1 MKRLCT
7 ALLCGVLTGA
17 LPVVSIPD
25 SYSAETQ
32 KRETELKTIRR
43 NPGSKEEFT
52 RKLKRLMEQ
61 QPDDEARLQLF
72 SGQRTY
78 LSPVFQNYL
87 QFAFYEL
94 SRTEPENP
102 LYRLLHLSLIQENGE
117 TEDPYLY
124 TLRIADLPSATL
136 LRTAGIVLMRKN
148 LGKKAGEFLEEAY
161 RREPTAVNLQ
171 ALALYEQQIL
181 QTDRTLQRIR
191 EAEKRFSTD
200 RDFQILGELLFSL
213 NQPDEALRVLR
224 KSKKRTKAVC
234 ELEAI
239 LLFLLHREKEGF
251 ELLDRNGLLEIQKLT
266 PVTFRSTFLAQ
277 LNRLP
282 RRRNGSVVRNFNK
295 IALQVLMQP
304 PILPIPDL
312 FPPLQ
317 RQLFQ
322 SRFLSAGILEYY
334 LKSSPKEQE
343 KIVETL
349 RRNNWPAPELFLA
362 VARKEQN
369 LARIRKKLENGLPE
383 TGELVFYLQN
393 LRVNDDLSIPEMER
407 ILKAQEQRELF
418 HPQVLSRYCTMQAVP
433 LERRRKALE
442 SLLKFFEPTYTSY
455 FMKFPPELQPI
466 VARSMR
472 NVLKTMSSEYEA
484 EPGQY
489 QWMLYSYY
497 NTFSKRR
504 DYDVMFR
511 EYALFCADFPE
522 RDGLYLDGNLLHS
535 SYSLPYSTAAVL
547 DLFNPRSQQALPRV
561 LAGIGDLQP
570 LQVVFSQRRGGE
582 KPDPSAIWNAVSRQ
596 DLPVPLKIWL
606 ALQCERKAEAR
617 ELLAKLDSSLDR
629 KSSAELLNLAAF
641 HLSFSDWQGV
651 ERVARHLFGRT
662 DVPVLHRQFAAVLL
676 LKHSMQKRNLGD
688 PGIADYLFST
698 LPGGRNK
705 LIQTLA
711 QHLPDQQLAALRKK
725 YPEQPPFPG
734 MDYLN
739 RSFAGHFKKNRKEA
753 IRCLKECLENAMPLL
768 LARGRVPQ
776 SLHWFGNPQTREA
789 LEQAVRELKQENS
802 NPLLIAVLYDFL
814 LKNPAEA
821 EKAYAEILKRDP
833 HNRIASAKLCALR
846 KSADPALLKNL
857 KDAPVEL
864 WNFAIPARDR
874 EGAFR
879 VVEYFFRNLPDL
891 TASQYYF
898 LTGKLREDQYS
909 QNPAPDP
916 ALQKR
921 CNALLLEILDSALKN
936 PNLEYSA
943 RAEALRFSMEHSEPL
958 PKSLRKRLIE
968 QYTPQENMFS
978 RIPYHRFFLQEYRRD
993 PGTMRPLLRKLGFG
1007 KQMEEWDRLA
1017 ACPEKEFAKELAELR
1032 KKDEK
1037 EKDLRTVELLW
1048 IAGERKITLNLFE
1061 LLSLYESGFSSL
1073 LLQDLKRYLRSLDP
1087 EILMQELLRAG
1098 RELRKQ
1104 NPEIVDS
1111 YGNFRGNVSYV
1122 HHDLRNFLTKY
1133 SLKDSKFRR
1142 ALLRACATEPENV
1155 LHRPYLMFEEE
1166 NLLEVFSGTPVFGTM
1181 ADFRILPE
1189 CTPFERLL
1197 TQRTRQNLLK
1207 QLQALPENRR
1217 TFGMDIAIY
1226 LLPTT
1231 RHVEDLA
1238 KILIRRKQEWS
1249 TLSEARKQE
1258 ILSYLLD
1265 LSSNLLTES
1274 SFSAAPELGIR
1285 KRIEAIENQR
1295 IRKFLDRKSLRHS
1308 MAWNEMNSVFR
1319 SVERIQSSNP
1329 VLAERLLR
1337 HMKQLADNDGIGVTL
1352 ENCSAQYF
1360 LRSLKMARLLHKC
1373 GYRCP
1378 PNIRLSSPER
1388 LAVNDLREEKNPDL
1402 FALLNELQEIY
1413 PAGKL
1418 NERQTFLILWHT
1430 RKFSTGAPAEQFR
1443 AARKKDPKNPVWK
1456 TGLLFTEARE
1466 LGRQGK
1472 ALPET
1477 MKKELIRLVRPIAAR
1492 LNIDDL
1498 RKEFPGVFDDPKFRT
1513 VLYSTKVRAL
1523 NRRTRNNPEQAP
1535 DEYLHLLRE
1544 GLGFKGKIPKEE
1556 FRKLVSPLAVN
1567 SLETFPVL
1575 TVKDAQKIL
1584 PYLLEYAQ
1592 YVGDKTNLEILKEY
1606 TDLVTPE
1613 YRRRVRTGK
1622 EFPPD
1627 AVAALEAAFP
1637 ESAKQ
1642 ENP

>member
-1 MKRLCT
+1 MKKLCT

-25 SYSAETQ
+25 GYSAETQ
-32 KRETELKTIRR
+32 KRETELKTLLR

-52 RKLKRLMEQ
+52 RKLRRLMER
-61 QPDDEARLQLF
+61 QPDEEARLQLL
-72 SGQRTY
+72 SGQKTY

-94 SRTEPENP
+94 SRTEPEKP

-171 ALALYEQQIL
+171 TLAFYEHQIL
-181 QTDRTLQRIR
+181 QTDRALRRIR
-191 EAEKRFSTD
+191 EAEKRFSSD
-200 RDFQILGELLFSL
+200 RDLLILGELLLTL

-224 KSKKRTKAVC
+224 KSRKQTEDTRK
-234 ELEAI
+234 LQAI
-239 LLFLLHREKEGF
+239 ALFLLHREKEGF
-251 ELLDRNGLLEIQKLT
+251 ELMDRNGLLEMSELT
-266 PVTFRSTFLAQ
+266 KTTFQSTFLIQ
-277 LNRLP
+277 LNSLQ
-282 RRRNGSVVRNFNK
+282 RRRNNRIVQKFFHSALSVFMP
-295 IALQVLMQP
+295 L
-304 PILPIPDL
+304 PILPIPEEFSPLRNLL
-312 FPPLQ
+312 FRPGFFP
-317 RQLFQ
+317 
-322 SRFLSAGILEYY
+322 AGILEYY
-334 LKSSPKEQE
+334 LKSSPEEQ
-343 KIVETL
+343 KRIVETL
-349 RRNNWPAPELFLA
+349 RKNHWPAPELFLEPE
-362 VARKEQN
+362 RKEQN
-369 LARIRKKLENGLPE
+369 LARIRKKLENGIPE

-393 LRVNDDLSIPEMER
+393 LRVNDLSIPEMER

-418 HPQVLSRYCTMQAVP
+418 HPQVLRRYCTMQAVP
-433 LERRRKALE
+433 LERRRKILD
-442 SLLKFFEPTYTSY
+442 SLLKFAGADYVNFTI
-455 FMKFPPELQPI
+455 FPSELQPVI
-466 VARSMR
+466 TR
-472 NVLKTMSSEYEA
+472 NMKNILKTMSADEKERSL
-484 EPGQY
+484 
-489 QWMLYSYY
+489 WMLYSYC

-504 DYDVMFR
+504 DYDTMFR
-511 EYALFCADFPE
+511 EYAQFCADFPE
-522 RDGLYLDGNLLHS
+522 RDGFYSDGNLLHS
-535 SYSLPYSTAAVL
+535 NYSPPCSTATIL
-547 DLFNPRSQQALPRV
+547 NLLESRGRQLPRA
-561 LAGIGDLQP
+561 LGGIGDCEVPQR
-570 LQVVFSQRRGGE
+570 VFRQQGRGE
-582 KPDPSAIWNAVSRQ
+582 KPDPNAIWSAVSRQ
-596 DLPVPLKIWL
+596 DLPALLKIWL
-606 ALQCERKAEAR
+606 AFQCGRQKEAG

-641 HLSFSDWQGV
+641 HLYLSNGKDV
-651 ERVARHLFGRT
+651 ERIACHLLGRT
-662 DVPVLHRQFAAVLL
+662 EAPVLHRQFAAVLL
-676 LKHSMQKRNLGD
+676 LKLGMQKKKLED
-688 PGIADYLFST
+688 PGIADYLLST
-698 LPGGRNK
+698 LPGGREK
-705 LIQTLA
+705 LIQILEP
-711 QHLPDQQLAALRKK
+711 LLSKQQLAALRAK

-734 MDYLN
+734 RTYLN
-739 RSFAGHFKKNRKEA
+739 QSFAGHFQKNRKEA
-753 IRCLKECLENAMPLL
+753 IRCLKECLENAIPIF
-768 LARGRVPQ
+768 LARGYVPPALQ
-776 SLHWFGNPQTREA
+776 WFGNPQAREA

-802 NPLLIAVLYDFL
+802 DPLLIAVLYDFL

-821 EKAYAEILKRDP
+821 EKFYAEILKRDP
-833 HNRIASAKLCALR
+833 HSRIASAKLCALR

-857 KDAPVEL
+857 KEAPVAFWKL
-864 WNFAIPARDR
+864 AIPAQDR
-874 EGAFR
+874 EGALR

-891 TASQYYF
+891 TVNQYYF
-898 LTGKLREDQYS
+898 LTGMLKS
-909 QNPAPDP
+909 NAPQPPPP

-921 CNALLLEILDSALKN
+921 IDALLLEMLESGLKN
-936 PNLEYSA
+936 PDLENNA
-943 RAEALRFSMEHSEPL
+943 RFEALRFSTEHSEPL
-958 PKSLRKRLIE
+958 PESLRKRLIE

-1032 KKDEK
+1032 KKDER

-1104 NPEIVDS
+1104 NPDIVDS

-1122 HHDLRNFLTKY
+1122 HHDLRIFLAKY

-1142 ALLRACATEPENV
+1142 AHLRACATEPENV
-1155 LHRPYLMFEEE
+1155 LHRPYLMFEED

-1207 QLQALPENRR
+1207 QLQALPENKR

-1238 KILIRRKQEWS
+1238 KILIRRKQEWN

-1319 SVERIQSSNP
+1319 SVERIQNSNP
-1329 VLAERLLR
+1329 ALAEQLLR
-1337 HMKQLADNDGIGVTL
+1337 HMKQLADNDGIGMTL
-1352 ENCSAQYF
+1352 ENCSAPYF
-1360 LRSLKMARLLHKC
+1360 TRSLKMARLLHKC

-1388 LAVNDLREEKNPDL
+1388 LAVNGLRGEKNPDL

-1418 NERQTFLILWHT
+1418 NERQTFLILWHA
-1430 RKFSTGAPAEQFR
+1430 RKFCTGALAEQFR

-1513 VLYSTKVRAL
+1513 VLYSAKVRAL

-1584 PYLLEYAQ
+1584 PFLLEYAQ

-1642 ENP
+1642 EKP

>member
-1 MKRLCT
+1 MKKLCT

-25 SYSAETQ
+25 GYSAETQ
-32 KRETELKTIRR
+32 KRKTELKTLLR
-43 NPGSKEEFT
+43 NPESKEEFT

-61 QPDDEARLQLF
+61 QPDEEARLQLL
-72 SGQRTY
+72 SGQKTY
-78 LSPVFQNYL
+78 LLPVFQNYL

-94 SRTEPENP
+94 SRTEPEKP

-124 TLRIADLPSATL
+124 TLRIADLPSAAL

-171 ALALYEQQIL
+171 TLALYEHQIL
-181 QTDRTLQRIR
+181 QTDRALRRIR
-191 EAEKRFSTD
+191 EAEKRFSSD
-200 RDFQILGELLFSL
+200 RDLLILGELLLTL

-224 KSKKRTKAVC
+224 KSRKQTEDTLK
-234 ELEAI
+234 LQAI
-239 LLFLLHREKEGF
+239 ALFLLHREKEGF
-251 ELLDRNGLLEIQKLT
+251 ELMDRNGLLEMSELT
-266 PVTFRSTFLAQ
+266 KTTFQSTFLIQ
-277 LNRLP
+277 LNSLQ
-282 RRRNGSVVRNFNK
+282 RRRNNRMVQKFFHSALSVFMP
-295 IALQVLMQP
+295 L
-304 PILPIPDL
+304 PILPIPEEFSPLRNLL
-312 FPPLQ
+312 FRPGFFP
-317 RQLFQ
+317 
-322 SRFLSAGILEYY
+322 AGILEYY
-334 LKSSPKEQE
+334 LKSSPEEQ
-343 KIVETL
+343 KRIVETL
-349 RRNNWPAPELFLA
+349 RKNHWPAPELFLEPE
-362 VARKEQN
+362 RKEQN
-369 LARIRKKLENGLPE
+369 LERIRKKLENGIPE

-393 LRVNDDLSIPEMER
+393 LRVNDLSIPEMER
-407 ILKAQEQRELF
+407 ILKAQEQRKLF
-418 HPQVLSRYCTMQAVP
+418 HPQVLRRYCTMQAVP
-433 LERRRKALE
+433 LERRRKILD
-442 SLLKFFEPTYTSY
+442 SLLKFAGADYVNFTI
-455 FMKFPPELQPI
+455 FPSELQPVI
-466 VARSMR
+466 TR
-472 NVLKTMSSEYEA
+472 NMKNILKTMSADEKERSL
-484 EPGQY
+484 
-489 QWMLYSYY
+489 WMLYSYC

-504 DYDVMFR
+504 DYDTMFR
-511 EYALFCADFPE
+511 EYAQFCADFPE
-522 RDGLYLDGNLLHS
+522 RDGFYSDGNLLHS
-535 SYSLPYSTAAVL
+535 SYSPPCSTATIL
-547 DLFNPRSQQALPRV
+547 NLLESRGRQLPRA
-561 LAGIGDLQP
+561 LAGIGDFEALQR
-570 LQVVFSQRRGGE
+570 VFRQQSRGE
-582 KPDPSAIWNAVSRQ
+582 KPDPNAIWSAVSRQ
-596 DLPVPLKIWL
+596 DLPALLKIWL
-606 ALQCERKAEAR
+606 AFQCGRQKEAG
-617 ELLAKLDSSLDR
+617 ELLAKRDSSLDR

-641 HLSFSDWQGV
+641 HLYLSNGKDV
-651 ERVARHLFGRT
+651 ERIARHLLGRT
-662 DVPVLHRQFAAVLL
+662 EAPVLHRQFAAVLL
-676 LKHSMQKRNLGD
+676 LKLAMQKKKLED
-688 PGIADYLFST
+688 PGIADDLLST
-698 LPGGRNK
+698 LPGGREK
-705 LIQTLA
+705 LIQILEP
-711 QHLPDQQLAALRKK
+711 LLSKQQLAAFRAK

-734 MDYLN
+734 STYLN
-739 RSFAGHFKKNRKEA
+739 QSFAGHFQKNRKEA
-753 IRCLKECLENAMPLL
+753 IRCLKECLENAIPIF
-768 LARGRVPQ
+768 LARGYVPPALQ
-776 SLHWFGNPQTREA
+776 WFGNPQAREA

-802 NPLLIAVLYDFL
+802 DPLLIAVLYDFL

-821 EKAYAEILKRDP
+821 EKFYAEILKRDP
-833 HNRIASAKLCALR
+833 HSRIASAKLCALR

-857 KDAPVEL
+857 KEAPVAFWKL
-864 WNFAIPARDR
+864 AIPAQDR
-874 EGAFR
+874 EGALR

-891 TASQYYF
+891 TVNQYYF
-898 LTGKLREDQYS
+898 LTGTLKS
-909 QNPAPDP
+909 NAPQPPPP

-921 CNALLLEILDSALKN
+921 IDALLLEMLESGLKN
-936 PNLEYSA
+936 PDLANNA
-943 RAEALRFSMEHSEPL
+943 RFEALCFSMEHSEPL
-958 PKSLRKRLIE
+958 PESLRKRLIE

-1207 QLQALPENRR
+1207 QLQTLPENRR

-1319 SVERIQSSNP
+1319 SVERIQNSNP
-1329 VLAERLLR
+1329 ALAEQLLR
-1337 HMKQLADNDGIGVTL
+1337 HMKQLADNDGIGMTL
-1352 ENCSAQYF
+1352 ENCSAPYF
-1360 LRSLKMARLLHKC
+1360 TRSLKMARLLHKC

-1388 LAVNDLREEKNPDL
+1388 LAVNDLRGEKNPDL

-1584 PYLLEYAQ
+1584 PYLLEYVL

-1642 ENP
+1642 EKP

>member
-1 MKRLCT
+1 MKKLCT

-25 SYSAETQ
+25 GYSAETQ
-32 KRETELKTIRR
+32 KRETELKTLLR

-52 RKLKRLMEQ
+52 RKLKRLMER
-61 QPDDEARLQLF
+61 QPDEEARLQLL
-72 SGQRTY
+72 SGQKTY

-94 SRTEPENP
+94 SRTEPEKP

-171 ALALYEQQIL
+171 TLAFYEHQIL
-181 QTDRTLQRIR
+181 QTDRALRRIR
-191 EAEKRFSTD
+191 EAEKRFSSD
-200 RDFQILGELLFSL
+200 RDLLILGELLLTL

-224 KSKKRTKAVC
+224 KSRKQTEDTRK
-234 ELEAI
+234 LQAI
-239 LLFLLHREKEGF
+239 ALFLLHREKEGF
-251 ELLDRNGLLEIQKLT
+251 ELMDRNGLLEMSELT
-266 PVTFRSTFLAQ
+266 KTTFQSTFLIQ
-277 LNRLP
+277 LNSLQ
-282 RRRNGSVVRNFNK
+282 RRRNNRIVQKFFHSALSVFMP
-295 IALQVLMQP
+295 L
-304 PILPIPDL
+304 PILPIPEEFSPLRNLL
-312 FPPLQ
+312 FRPGFFP
-317 RQLFQ
+317 
-322 SRFLSAGILEYY
+322 AGILEYY
-334 LKSSPKEQE
+334 LKSSPEEQ
-343 KIVETL
+343 KRIVETL
-349 RRNNWPAPELFLA
+349 RKNHWPAPELFLEPE
-362 VARKEQN
+362 RKEQN
-369 LARIRKKLENGLPE
+369 LARIRKKLENGIPE

-393 LRVNDDLSIPEMER
+393 LRVNDLSIPEMER

-418 HPQVLSRYCTMQAVP
+418 HPQVLRRYCTMQAVP
-433 LERRRKALE
+433 LERRRKILD
-442 SLLKFFEPTYTSY
+442 SLLKFAGADYVNFTI
-455 FMKFPPELQPI
+455 FPSELQPVI
-466 VARSMR
+466 TR
-472 NVLKTMSSEYEA
+472 NMKNILKTMSADEKERSL
-484 EPGQY
+484 
-489 QWMLYSYY
+489 WMLYSYC

-504 DYDVMFR
+504 DYDTMFR
-511 EYALFCADFPE
+511 EYAQFCADFPE
-522 RDGLYLDGNLLHS
+522 RDGFYSDGNLLHS
-535 SYSLPYSTAAVL
+535 NYSPPCSTATIL
-547 DLFNPRSQQALPRV
+547 NLLESRGRQLPRA
-561 LAGIGDLQP
+561 LAGIGDFEVLQR
-570 LQVVFSQRRGGE
+570 VFRQQGRGE
-582 KPDPSAIWNAVSRQ
+582 KPDPNAIWSAVSRQ
-596 DLPVPLKIWL
+596 DLPAPLKIWL
-606 ALQCERKAEAR
+606 AFQCGRQKEAG
-617 ELLAKLDSSLDR
+617 ELLAKLDSSLEQ

-641 HLSFSDWQGV
+641 HLYLSNGKDV
-651 ERVARHLFGRT
+651 ERIARHLLGRT
-662 DVPVLHRQFAAVLL
+662 EAPVLHRQFAAVLL
-676 LKHSMQKRNLGD
+676 LKLAMQKKKLED
-688 PGIADYLFST
+688 PEIADDLLST
-698 LPGGRNK
+698 LPGGREK
-705 LIQTLA
+705 LIQILEP
-711 QHLPDQQLAALRKK
+711 LLSKQQLAAFRAK

-734 MDYLN
+734 STYLN
-739 RSFAGHFKKNRKEA
+739 QSFAGHFQKNRKEA
-753 IRCLKECLENAMPLL
+753 IRCLKECLENAIPIF
-768 LARGRVPQ
+768 LARGYVPPALQ
-776 SLHWFGNPQTREA
+776 WFGNPQAREA

-802 NPLLIAVLYDFL
+802 DPLLIAVLYDFL

-821 EKAYAEILKRDP
+821 EKFYAEILKRDP
-833 HNRIASAKLCALR
+833 HSRIASAKLCALR

-857 KDAPVEL
+857 KEAPVAFWKL
-864 WNFAIPARDR
+864 AIPAQDR
-874 EGAFR
+874 EGALR

-891 TASQYYF
+891 TVNQYYF
-898 LTGKLREDQYS
+898 LTGTLKS
-909 QNPAPDP
+909 NAPQPPPP

-921 CNALLLEILDSALKN
+921 IDALLLEMLESGLKN
-936 PNLEYSA
+936 PDLANNA
-943 RAEALRFSMEHSEPL
+943 RFEALCFSMEHSEPL
-958 PKSLRKRLIE
+958 PESLRKRLIE
-968 QYTPQENMFS
+968 QYTPQGNVLNQ
-978 RIPYHRFFLQEYRRD
+978 ILYHRFFLQEYRKN
-993 PGTMRPLLRKLGFG
+993 PGTMRPLLRKLGFE

-1032 KKDEK
+1032 KKDER

-1104 NPEIVDS
+1104 NPDIVDS

-1122 HHDLRNFLTKY
+1122 HHDLRIFLAKY

-1142 ALLRACATEPENV
+1142 AHLRACATEPENV
-1155 LHRPYLMFEEE
+1155 LHRPYLMFEED

-1207 QLQALPENRR
+1207 QLQALPENKR

-1238 KILIRRKQEWS
+1238 KILIRRKQEWN

-1265 LSSNLLTES
+1265 LSSNLLTAS

-1319 SVERIQSSNP
+1319 SVERIQNSNP
-1329 VLAERLLR
+1329 ALAEQLLR
-1337 HMKQLADNDGIGVTL
+1337 HMKQLADNDGIGMTL
-1352 ENCSAQYF
+1352 ENCSAPYF
-1360 LRSLKMARLLHKC
+1360 TRSLKMARLLHKC

-1418 NERQTFLILWHT
+1418 NERQTFLILWHA
-1430 RKFSTGAPAEQFR
+1430 RKFCTGAPAEQFR

-1513 VLYSTKVRAL
+1513 VLYSAKVRAL

-1584 PYLLEYAQ
+1584 PFLLEYAQ

-1642 ENP
+1642 EKP

>member
-1 MKRLCT
+1 MKKLCT

-25 SYSAETQ
+25 GYSAETQ
-32 KRETELKTIRR
+32 KRETELKTLLR

-52 RKLKRLMEQ
+52 RKLKRLMEL
-61 QPDDEARLQLF
+61 QPDEEARLQLL

-94 SRTEPENP
+94 SRTEPEKP

-124 TLRIADLPSATL
+124 TLRIADLPSTTL

-171 ALALYEQQIL
+171 TLALYEHQIL
-181 QTDRTLQRIR
+181 QTDRALRRIR
-191 EAEKRFSTD
+191 EAEKRFSSD
-200 RDFQILGELLFSL
+200 RDLLILGELLLTL

-224 KSKKRTKAVC
+224 KSRKQTEDTRK
-234 ELEAI
+234 LQAI
-239 LLFLLHREKEGF
+239 ALFLLHREKEGF
-251 ELLDRNGLLEIQKLT
+251 ELMDRNGLLEMSELT
-266 PVTFRSTFLAQ
+266 KTTFQSTFLIQ
-277 LNRLP
+277 LNSLQ
-282 RRRNGSVVRNFNK
+282 RRRNNRMVQKFFHSALSVFMP
-295 IALQVLMQP
+295 L
-304 PILPIPDL
+304 PILPIPEEFSPLRNLL
-312 FPPLQ
+312 FRPGFFP
-317 RQLFQ
+317 
-322 SRFLSAGILEYY
+322 AGILEYY
-334 LKSSPKEQE
+334 QKSSPEEQ
-343 KIVETL
+343 KRIVETL
-349 RRNNWPAPELFLA
+349 RKNHWPAPELFLEPE
-362 VARKEQN
+362 RKEQN
-369 LARIRKKLENGLPE
+369 LERIRKKLENGIPE

-393 LRVNDDLSIPEMER
+393 LRVNDLSIPEMER
-407 ILKAQEQRELF
+407 ILKAQEQRKLF
-418 HPQVLSRYCTMQAVP
+418 HPQVLRRYCTMQAVP
-433 LERRRKALE
+433 LERRRKILD
-442 SLLKFFEPTYTSY
+442 SLLKFAGADYVNFTI
-455 FMKFPPELQPI
+455 FPSELQPVI
-466 VARSMR
+466 TR
-472 NVLKTMSSEYEA
+472 NMKNILKTMSADEKERSL
-484 EPGQY
+484 
-489 QWMLYSYY
+489 WMLYSYC

-504 DYDVMFR
+504 DYDTMFR
-511 EYALFCADFPE
+511 EYAQFCADFPE
-522 RDGLYLDGNLLHS
+522 RDGFYSDGNLLHS
-535 SYSLPYSTAAVL
+535 SYSPPCSTATIL
-547 DLFNPRSQQALPRV
+547 NLLESRGRQLPRA
-561 LAGIGDLQP
+561 LAGIGDFEVLQR
-570 LQVVFSQRRGGE
+570 VFRQQGRGE
-582 KPDPSAIWNAVSRQ
+582 KPDPNAIWSAVIRQ
-596 DLPVPLKIWL
+596 DLPALLKIWL
-606 ALQCERKAEAR
+606 AFQCGRQKEAG

-641 HLSFSDWQGV
+641 HLYLSNGKDV
-651 ERVARHLFGRT
+651 ERIARHLLGRT
-662 DVPVLHRQFAAVLL
+662 AAPVLHRQFAAVLL
-676 LKHSMQKRNLGD
+676 LKLAMQKKKLED
-688 PGIADYLFST
+688 PGIADDLLST
-698 LPGGRNK
+698 LPGGREK
-705 LIQTLA
+705 LIQILEP
-711 QHLPDQQLAALRKK
+711 LLSKQQLAAFRAK

-734 MDYLN
+734 STYLN
-739 RSFAGHFKKNRKEA
+739 QSFAGHFQKNRKEA
-753 IRCLKECLENAMPLL
+753 IRCLKECLENAIPIF
-768 LARGRVPQ
+768 LARGYVPPALQ
-776 SLHWFGNPQTREA
+776 WFGNPQAREA

-802 NPLLIAVLYDFL
+802 DPLLIAVLYDFL

-821 EKAYAEILKRDP
+821 EKFYAEILKRDP
-833 HNRIASAKLCALR
+833 HSRIASAKLCALR

-857 KDAPVEL
+857 KEAPVAFWKL
-864 WNFAIPARDR
+864 AIPAQDR
-874 EGAFR
+874 EGALR

-891 TASQYYF
+891 TVNQYYF
-898 LTGKLREDQYS
+898 LTGTLKS
-909 QNPAPDP
+909 NAPQPPPP

-921 CNALLLEILDSALKN
+921 IDALLLEMLESGLKN
-936 PNLEYSA
+936 PDLANNA
-943 RAEALRFSMEHSEPL
+943 RFEALCFSMEHSEPL
-958 PKSLRKRLIE
+958 PESLRKRLIE

-1207 QLQALPENRR
+1207 QLQTLPENRR

-1388 LAVNDLREEKNPDL
+1388 LAVNDLRGEKNPDL

-1513 VLYSTKVRAL
+1513 VLYSAKVRAL

-1584 PYLLEYAQ
+1584 PFLLEYAQ

-1613 YRRRVRTGK
+1613 YRRRVRSGK

-1642 ENP
+1642 EKP

>member
-25 SYSAETQ
+25 GYSAETQ
-32 KRETELKTIRR
+32 KRETELKTLLR

-61 QPDDEARLQLF
+61 QPDEEARLQLL

-94 SRTEPENP
+94 SRTEPEKP

-148 LGKKAGEFLEEAY
+148 LEKKAGEFLEEAY

-171 ALALYEQQIL
+171 TLAFYEHQIL
-181 QTDRTLQRIR
+181 QTDRALRRIR
-191 EAEKRFSTD
+191 EAEKRFSSD
-200 RDFQILGELLFSL
+200 RDLLILGELLLTL

-224 KSKKRTKAVC
+224 KSRKQTEDTRK
-234 ELEAI
+234 LQAI
-239 LLFLLHREKEGF
+239 ALFLLHREKEGF
-251 ELLDRNGLLEIQKLT
+251 ELMDRNGLLEMSELT
-266 PVTFRSTFLAQ
+266 KTTFQSTFLIQ
-277 LNRLP
+277 LNSLQ
-282 RRRNGSVVRNFNK
+282 RRRNNRMVQKFFHSALSVFMP
-295 IALQVLMQP
+295 LS
-304 PILPIPDL
+304 ILPIPEEFSPLRNLL
-312 FPPLQ
+312 FRPGFFP
-317 RQLFQ
+317 
-322 SRFLSAGILEYY
+322 AGILEYY
-334 LKSSPKEQE
+334 LKSSPEEQ
-343 KIVETL
+343 KRIVETL
-349 RRNNWPAPELFLA
+349 RKNHWPAPELFLEPE
-362 VARKEQN
+362 RKEQN
-369 LARIRKKLENGLPE
+369 LARIRKKLENGIPE

-393 LRVNDDLSIPEMER
+393 LRVNDLSIPEMER
-407 ILKAQEQRELF
+407 ILKAQEQRKLF
-418 HPQVLSRYCTMQAVP
+418 HPQVLRRYCTMQAVP
-433 LERRRKALE
+433 LERRRKILD
-442 SLLKFFEPTYTSY
+442 SLLKFAGADYVNFTI
-455 FMKFPPELQPI
+455 FPSELQPVI
-466 VARSMR
+466 TR
-472 NVLKTMSSEYEA
+472 NMKNILKTMSADEKERSL
-484 EPGQY
+484 
-489 QWMLYSYY
+489 WMLYSYC

-504 DYDVMFR
+504 DYDTMFR
-511 EYALFCADFPE
+511 EYAQFCADFPE
-522 RDGLYLDGNLLHS
+522 RDGFYSDGNLLHS
-535 SYSLPYSTAAVL
+535 SYSPPCSTATIL
-547 DLFNPRSQQALPRV
+547 NLLESRGRQLPRA
-561 LAGIGDLQP
+561 LAGIGDFEVLQR
-570 LQVVFSQRRGGE
+570 VFRQQGRGE
-582 KPDPSAIWNAVSRQ
+582 KPDPNAIWSAVIRQ
-596 DLPVPLKIWL
+596 DLPALLKIWL
-606 ALQCERKAEAR
+606 AFQCGRQKEAG

-641 HLSFSDWQGV
+641 HLYLSNGKDV
-651 ERVARHLFGRT
+651 ERIARHLLGRT
-662 DVPVLHRQFAAVLL
+662 AAPVLHRQFAAVLL
-676 LKHSMQKRNLGD
+676 LKLAMQKKKLEA
-688 PGIADYLFST
+688 PGIADDLLST
-698 LPGGRNK
+698 LPGGREK
-705 LIQTLA
+705 LIQILEPL
-711 QHLPDQQLAALRKK
+711 LPKQQLAALRKK

-734 MDYLN
+734 RTYLN
-739 RSFAGHFKKNRKEA
+739 QSFAGHFQKNRKEA
-753 IRCLKECLENAMPLL
+753 VRCLKECLENAIPIF
-768 LARGRVPQ
+768 LARGYVPPALQ
-776 SLHWFGNPQTREA
+776 WFGNPQAREA

-802 NPLLIAVLYDFL
+802 DPLLIAVLYDFL

-821 EKAYAEILKRDP
+821 EKFYAEILKRDP
-833 HNRIASAKLCALR
+833 HSRIASAKLCALR

-857 KDAPVEL
+857 KEAPVAFWKL
-864 WNFAIPARDR
+864 AIPAQDR
-874 EGAFR
+874 EGALR

-891 TASQYYF
+891 TVNQYYF
-898 LTGKLREDQYS
+898 LTGTLKS
-909 QNPAPDP
+909 NAPQPPPP

-921 CNALLLEILDSALKN
+921 IDALLLEMLESGLKN
-936 PNLEYSA
+936 PDLENNA
-943 RAEALRFSMEHSEPL
+943 RFEALRFSTEHSEPL
-958 PKSLRKRLIE
+958 PESLRKRLIE

-1032 KKDEK
+1032 KKDER

-1104 NPEIVDS
+1104 NPDIVDS

-1122 HHDLRNFLTKY
+1122 HHDLRIFLAKY

-1142 ALLRACATEPENV
+1142 AHLRACATEPENV
-1155 LHRPYLMFEEE
+1155 LHRPYLMFEED

-1207 QLQALPENRR
+1207 QLQALPENKR

-1238 KILIRRKQEWS
+1238 KILIRRKQEWN

-1265 LSSNLLTES
+1265 LSSNLLTAS

-1319 SVERIQSSNP
+1319 SVERIQNSNP
-1329 VLAERLLR
+1329 ALAEQLLR
-1337 HMKQLADNDGIGVTL
+1337 HMKQLADNDGIGMTL
-1352 ENCSAQYF
+1352 ENCSAPYF
-1360 LRSLKMARLLHKC
+1360 TRSLKMARLLHKC

-1418 NERQTFLILWHT
+1418 NERQTFLILWHA
-1430 RKFSTGAPAEQFR
+1430 RKFCTGAPAEQFR

-1513 VLYSTKVRAL
+1513 VLYSAKVRAL

-1584 PYLLEYAQ
+1584 PFLLEYAQ

-1613 YRRRVRTGK
+1613 YRRRVRSGK

-1642 ENP
+1642 EKP

>member
-1 MKRLCT
+1 MKKLCT

-25 SYSAETQ
+25 GYSAETQ
-32 KRETELKTIRR
+32 KRKTELKTLLR
-43 NPGSKEEFT
+43 NPESKEEFT

-61 QPDDEARLQLF
+61 QPDEEARLQLL

-94 SRTEPENP
+94 SRTEPEKP

-251 ELLDRNGLLEIQKLT
+251 ELLDRNGLLQIQKLT

-407 ILKAQEQRELF
+407 ILKAQEQRKLF
-418 HPQVLSRYCTMQAVP
+418 HPQVLRRYCTMQAVP
-433 LERRRKALE
+433 LERRRKILD
-442 SLLKFFEPTYTSY
+442 SLLKFAGADYVNFTI
-455 FMKFPPELQPI
+455 FPSELQPVI
-466 VARSMR
+466 TR
-472 NVLKTMSSEYEA
+472 NMKNILKTMSADEKERSL
-484 EPGQY
+484 
-489 QWMLYSYY
+489 WMLYSYC

-504 DYDVMFR
+504 DYDTMFR
-511 EYALFCADFPE
+511 EYAQFCADFPE
-522 RDGLYLDGNLLHS
+522 RDGFYSDGNLLHS
-535 SYSLPYSTAAVL
+535 SYSPPCSTATILNLL
-547 DLFNPRSQQALPRV
+547 DSRGRQLPRA
-561 LAGIGDLQP
+561 LAGIGDFEVLQR
-570 LQVVFSQRRGGE
+570 VFRQQGRGE
-582 KPDPSAIWNAVSRQ
+582 KPDPNAIWSAVSRQ
-596 DLPVPLKIWL
+596 DLPAPLKIWL
-606 ALQCERKAEAR
+606 AFQCGRQKEAG

-802 NPLLIAVLYDFL
+802 DPLLIAVLYDFL

-958 PKSLRKRLIE
+958 PKSLRQGLIARYMPLE
-968 QYTPQENMFS
+968 D
-978 RIPYHRFFLQEYRRD
+978 PYLQLFYSSFFLKEYRRD
-993 PGTMRPLLRKLGFG
+993 PGTMRPLLQKLGFE
-1007 KQMEEWDRLA
+1007 KRMKEWDRLA
-1017 ACPEKEFAKELAELR
+1017 NLPEKEFAKEPAALR
-1032 KKDEK
+1032 NLEPGEK
-1037 EKDLRTVELLW
+1037 NLRLSELLL
-1048 IAGERKITLNLFE
+1048 IAGERKIILDLGE
-1061 LLSLYESGFSSL
+1061 VLSLYQSGSSSL
-1073 LLQDLKRYLRSLDP
+1073 LLQDLKRYLRSMDP
-1087 EILMQELLRAG
+1087 EMLMQELLRAG
-1098 RELRKQ
+1098 RNLRKQ
-1104 NPEIVDS
+1104 NPDIVDS
-1111 YGNFRGNVSYV
+1111 YGNFRGSVSYV
-1122 HHDLRNFLTKY
+1122 HHELRNLLAEY
-1133 SLKDSKFRR
+1133 SRRDPKFRR

-1155 LHRPYLMFEEE
+1155 LHRPYLMLEVDNPF
-1166 NLLEVFSGTPVFGTM
+1166 EVFSGTPVFGTM

-1197 TQRTRQNLLK
+1197 TQATRQALLK
-1207 QLQALPENRR
+1207 QLQALPENKR

-1226 LLPTT
+1226 LLPIN
-1231 RHVEDLA
+1231 RRVEDLA
-1238 KILIRRKQEWS
+1238 KILIRRKEEWNAL
-1249 TLSEARKQE
+1249 TEARKRE

-1319 SVERIQSSNP
+1319 SVERIQNSNP
-1329 VLAERLLR
+1329 ALAEQLLR
-1337 HMKQLADNDGIGVTL
+1337 HMKQLADNNGIGVTL

-1418 NERQTFLILWHT
+1418 NERQTFLILWHA
-1430 RKFSTGAPAEQFR
+1430 RKFCTGAPAEQFR

-1466 LGRQGK
+1466 LSRQGK

-1513 VLYSTKVRAL
+1513 VLYSAKVRAL
-1523 NRRTRNNPEQAP
+1523 NRRTRDNPEQAP

-1575 TVKDAQKIL
+1575 TEKDAQKIL
-1584 PYLLEYAQ
+1584 PFLLEYAQ

-1642 ENP
+1642 EKP

>member
-1 MKRLCT
+1 M
-7 ALLCGVLTGA
+7 
-17 LPVVSIPD
+17 
-25 SYSAETQ
+25 
-32 KRETELKTIRR
+32 
-43 NPGSKEEFT
+43 
-52 RKLKRLMEQ
+52 
-61 QPDDEARLQLF
+61 
-72 SGQRTY
+72 
-78 LSPVFQNYL
+78 
-87 QFAFYEL
+87 
-94 SRTEPENP
+94 
-102 LYRLLHLSLIQENGE
+102 
-117 TEDPYLY
+117 
-124 TLRIADLPSATL
+124 
-136 LRTAGIVLMRKN
+136 
-148 LGKKAGEFLEEAY
+148 
-161 RREPTAVNLQ
+161 
-171 ALALYEQQIL
+171 
-181 QTDRTLQRIR
+181 
-191 EAEKRFSTD
+191 
-200 RDFQILGELLFSL
+200 
-213 NQPDEALRVLR
+213 
-224 KSKKRTKAVC
+224 
-234 ELEAI
+234 
-239 LLFLLHREKEGF
+239 
-251 ELLDRNGLLEIQKLT
+251 
-266 PVTFRSTFLAQ
+266 
-277 LNRLP
+277 
-282 RRRNGSVVRNFNK
+282 
-295 IALQVLMQP
+295 
-304 PILPIPDL
+304 
-312 FPPLQ
+312 
-317 RQLFQ
+317 
-322 SRFLSAGILEYY
+322 
-334 LKSSPKEQE
+334 
-343 KIVETL
+343 
-349 RRNNWPAPELFLA
+349 
-362 VARKEQN
+362 
-369 LARIRKKLENGLPE
+369 
-383 TGELVFYLQN
+383 
-393 LRVNDDLSIPEMER
+393 
-407 ILKAQEQRELF
+407 
-418 HPQVLSRYCTMQAVP
+418 
-433 LERRRKALE
+433 
-442 SLLKFFEPTYTSY
+442 
-455 FMKFPPELQPI
+455 
-466 VARSMR
+466 
-472 NVLKTMSSEYEA
+472 
-484 EPGQY
+484 
-489 QWMLYSYY
+489 
-497 NTFSKRR
+497 
-504 DYDVMFR
+504 
-511 EYALFCADFPE
+511 
-522 RDGLYLDGNLLHS
+522 
-535 SYSLPYSTAAVL
+535 
-547 DLFNPRSQQALPRV
+547 
-561 LAGIGDLQP
+561 
-570 LQVVFSQRRGGE
+570 
-582 KPDPSAIWNAVSRQ
+582 
-596 DLPVPLKIWL
+596 PLKIWL

-802 NPLLIAVLYDFL
+802 DPLLIAVLYDFL

-857 KDAPVEL
+857 KDAHVEL

-958 PKSLRKRLIE
+958 PKSLRQGLIARYMPLE
-968 QYTPQENMFS
+968 D
-978 RIPYHRFFLQEYRRD
+978 PYLQLFYSSFFLKEYRRD
-993 PGTMRPLLRKLGFG
+993 PGTMRPLLQKLGFE
-1007 KQMEEWDRLA
+1007 KRMKEWDRLA
-1017 ACPEKEFAKELAELR
+1017 NLPEKEFAKEPAALR
-1032 KKDEK
+1032 NLEPGEK
-1037 EKDLRTVELLW
+1037 NLRLSELLL
-1048 IAGERKITLNLFE
+1048 IAGERKIILDLGE
-1061 LLSLYESGFSSL
+1061 VLSLYQSGSSSL
-1073 LLQDLKRYLRSLDP
+1073 LLQDLKRYLRSMDP
-1087 EILMQELLRAG
+1087 EMLMQELLRAG
-1098 RELRKQ
+1098 RNLRKQ
-1104 NPEIVDS
+1104 NPDIVDS
-1111 YGNFRGNVSYV
+1111 YGNFRGSVSYV
-1122 HHDLRNFLTKY
+1122 HHELRNLLAEY
-1133 SLKDSKFRR
+1133 SRRDPKFRR

-1155 LHRPYLMFEEE
+1155 LHRPYLMLEVDNPF
-1166 NLLEVFSGTPVFGTM
+1166 EVFSGTPVFGTM

-1207 QLQALPENRR
+1207 QLQALPENKR

-1226 LLPTT
+1226 LLPIN
-1231 RHVEDLA
+1231 RRVEDLA
-1238 KILIRRKQEWS
+1238 KILIRRKEEWNAL
-1249 TLSEARKQE
+1249 TEARKRE

-1319 SVERIQSSNP
+1319 SVERIQNSNP
-1329 VLAERLLR
+1329 ALAEQLLR

-1418 NERQTFLILWHT
+1418 NERQTFLILWHV
-1430 RKFSTGAPAEQFR
+1430 RKFCTGAPAEQFR

-1513 VLYSTKVRAL
+1513 VLYSAKVRAL

-1575 TVKDAQKIL
+1575 TEKDAQKIL
-1584 PYLLEYAQ
+1584 PFLLEYAQ

-1642 ENP
+1642 EKP

>member
-1 MKRLCT
+1 MKKLCT

-25 SYSAETQ
+25 GYSAETQ
-32 KRETELKTIRR
+32 KRETELKTLLR

-52 RKLKRLMEQ
+52 RKLKRLMEL
-61 QPDDEARLQLF
+61 QPDEEARLQLL

-94 SRTEPENP
+94 SRTEPEKP

-124 TLRIADLPSATL
+124 TLRIADLPSTTL

-171 ALALYEQQIL
+171 TLALYEHQIL
-181 QTDRTLQRIR
+181 QTDRALRRIR
-191 EAEKRFSTD
+191 EAEKRFSSD
-200 RDFQILGELLFSL
+200 RDLLILGELLLTL

-224 KSKKRTKAVC
+224 KSRKQTEDTRK
-234 ELEAI
+234 LQAI
-239 LLFLLHREKEGF
+239 ALFLLHREKEGF
-251 ELLDRNGLLEIQKLT
+251 ELMDRNGLLEMSELT
-266 PVTFRSTFLAQ
+266 KTTFQSTFLIQ
-277 LNRLP
+277 LNSLQ
-282 RRRNGSVVRNFNK
+282 RRRNNRMVQKFFHSALSVFMP
-295 IALQVLMQP
+295 L
-304 PILPIPDL
+304 PILPIPEEFSPLRNLL
-312 FPPLQ
+312 FRPGFFP
-317 RQLFQ
+317 
-322 SRFLSAGILEYY
+322 AGILEYY
-334 LKSSPKEQE
+334 LKSSPEEQ
-343 KIVETL
+343 KRIVETL
-349 RRNNWPAPELFLA
+349 RKNHWPAPELFLEPE
-362 VARKEQN
+362 RKDQN
-369 LARIRKKLENGLPE
+369 LARIRKKLENGIPE

-393 LRVNDDLSIPEMER
+393 LRVNDLSIPEMER
-407 ILKAQEQRELF
+407 ILKAQEQRKLF
-418 HPQVLSRYCTMQAVP
+418 HPQVLRRYCTMQAVP
-433 LERRRKALE
+433 LERRRKILD
-442 SLLKFFEPTYTSY
+442 SLLKFAGADYVNFTI
-455 FMKFPPELQPI
+455 FPSELQPVI
-466 VARSMR
+466 TR
-472 NVLKTMSSEYEA
+472 NMKNILKTMSADEKERSL
-484 EPGQY
+484 
-489 QWMLYSYY
+489 WMLYSYC

-504 DYDVMFR
+504 DYDTMFR
-511 EYALFCADFPE
+511 EYAQFCADFPE
-522 RDGLYLDGNLLHS
+522 RDGFYSDGNLLHS
-535 SYSLPYSTAAVL
+535 SYSPPCSTATIL
-547 DLFNPRSQQALPRV
+547 NLLESRGRQLPRA
-561 LAGIGDLQP
+561 LAGIGDFEVLQR
-570 LQVVFSQRRGGE
+570 VFRQQGRGE
-582 KPDPSAIWNAVSRQ
+582 KPDPNAIWSAVSRQ
-596 DLPVPLKIWL
+596 DLPALLKIWL
-606 ALQCERKAEAR
+606 AFQCGRQKEAG

-641 HLSFSDWQGV
+641 HLYLSNGKDV
-651 ERVARHLFGRT
+651 ERIARHLLGRT
-662 DVPVLHRQFAAVLL
+662 EAPVLHRQFAAVLL
-676 LKHSMQKRNLGD
+676 LKLAMQKKKLED
-688 PGIADYLFST
+688 PGIADYLLST
-698 LPGGRNK
+698 LPGGREK
-705 LIQTLA
+705 LIQILEP
-711 QHLPDQQLAALRKK
+711 LLSKQQLAAFRAK

-734 MDYLN
+734 STYLN
-739 RSFAGHFKKNRKEA
+739 QSFAGHFQKNRKEA
-753 IRCLKECLENAMPLL
+753 VRCLKECLENAIPIF
-768 LARGRVPQ
+768 LARGYVPSALQ
-776 SLHWFGNPQTREA
+776 WFGNPQAREA

-802 NPLLIAVLYDFL
+802 DPLLIAVLYDFL

-821 EKAYAEILKRDP
+821 EKFYAEILKRDP
-833 HNRIASAKLCALR
+833 HSRIASAKLCALR

-857 KDAPVEL
+857 KEAPVAFWKL
-864 WNFAIPARDR
+864 AIPAQDR
-874 EGAFR
+874 EGALR

-891 TASQYYF
+891 TVNQYYF
-898 LTGKLREDQYS
+898 LTGTLKS
-909 QNPAPDP
+909 NAPQPPPP

-921 CNALLLEILDSALKN
+921 IDALLLEMLESGLKN
-936 PNLEYSA
+936 PDLENNA
-943 RAEALRFSMEHSEPL
+943 RFEALRFSTEHSEPL
-958 PKSLRKRLIE
+958 PESLRKRLIE

-1122 HHDLRNFLTKY
+1122 HHDLRNFLAKY

-1226 LLPTT
+1226 LLPTN
-1231 RHVEDLA
+1231 RRVEDLA
-1238 KILIRRKQEWS
+1238 KILIRRKEEWNA
-1249 TLSEARKQE
+1249 LSEARKRE

-1319 SVERIQSSNP
+1319 SVERIQNSNP
-1329 VLAERLLR
+1329 ALAEQLLR

-1352 ENCSAQYF
+1352 EHCSAQYF
-1360 LRSLKMARLLHKC
+1360 FRSLKMARLLHKC

-1388 LAVNDLREEKNPDL
+1388 LAVNDLLEEKNPDL

-1418 NERQTFLILWHT
+1418 NERQTFLILWHA
-1430 RKFSTGAPAEQFR
+1430 RKFCTGALAEQFR

-1477 MKKELIRLVRPIAAR
+1477 IKKELIRLVRPIAAR

-1498 RKEFPGVFDDPKFRT
+1498 RKEFPSVFDDPKFRT
-1513 VLYSTKVRAL
+1513 VLYSAKVRAL

-1544 GLGFKGKIPKEE
+1544 GLGFKGKISKEE

-1584 PYLLEYAQ
+1584 PFLLEYAQ

-1613 YRRRVRTGK
+1613 YRRRVRSGK

-1642 ENP
+1642 EKP

>member
-1 MKRLCT
+1 MKKLCT

-25 SYSAETQ
+25 GYSAETQ
-32 KRETELKTIRR
+32 KRKMELKTLLR
-43 NPGSKEEFT
+43 NPESKEEFT

-61 QPDDEARLQLF
+61 QPDEEARLQLL
-72 SGQRTY
+72 SGQKTY
-78 LSPVFQNYL
+78 LLPVFQNYL

-94 SRTEPENP
+94 SRTEPEKP

-124 TLRIADLPSATL
+124 TLQIADLPSATL

-171 ALALYEQQIL
+171 TLALYEHQIL
-181 QTDRTLQRIR
+181 QTDRALRRIR
-191 EAEKRFSTD
+191 EAEKRFSSD
-200 RDFQILGELLFSL
+200 RDLLILGELLLTL

-224 KSKKRTKAVC
+224 KSRKQTEDTRK
-234 ELEAI
+234 LQAI
-239 LLFLLHREKEGF
+239 ALFLLHREKEGF
-251 ELLDRNGLLEIQKLT
+251 ELMDRNGLLEMSELT
-266 PVTFRSTFLAQ
+266 KTTFQSTFLIQ
-277 LNRLP
+277 LNSLQ
-282 RRRNGSVVRNFNK
+282 RRRNNRMVQKFFHSALSVFMP
-295 IALQVLMQP
+295 L
-304 PILPIPDL
+304 PILPIPEEFSPLRNLL
-312 FPPLQ
+312 FRPGFFP
-317 RQLFQ
+317 
-322 SRFLSAGILEYY
+322 AGILEYY
-334 LKSSPKEQE
+334 LKSSPEEQ
-343 KIVETL
+343 KRIVETL
-349 RRNNWPAPELFLA
+349 RKNHWPAPELFLEPE
-362 VARKEQN
+362 RKEQN
-369 LARIRKKLENGLPE
+369 LARIRKKLENGIPE

-393 LRVNDDLSIPEMER
+393 LRVNDLSIPEMER
-407 ILKAQEQRELF
+407 ILKAQEQRKLF
-418 HPQVLSRYCTMQAVP
+418 HPQVLRRYCTMQAVP
-433 LERRRKALE
+433 LERRRKILD
-442 SLLKFFEPTYTSY
+442 SLLKFAGADYVNFTI
-455 FMKFPPELQPI
+455 FPSELQPVI
-466 VARSMR
+466 TR
-472 NVLKTMSSEYEA
+472 NMKNILKTMSADEKERSL
-484 EPGQY
+484 
-489 QWMLYSYY
+489 WMLYSYC

-504 DYDVMFR
+504 DYDTMFR
-511 EYALFCADFPE
+511 EYAQFCADFPE
-522 RDGLYLDGNLLHS
+522 RDGFYSDGNLLHS
-535 SYSLPYSTAAVL
+535 SYSPPCSTATIL
-547 DLFNPRSQQALPRV
+547 NLLESRGRQLPRA
-561 LAGIGDLQP
+561 LAGIGDFEVLQR
-570 LQVVFSQRRGGE
+570 VFRQQGRGE
-582 KPDPSAIWNAVSRQ
+582 KPDPNAIWSAVIRQ
-596 DLPVPLKIWL
+596 DLPAPLKIWL
-606 ALQCERKAEAR
+606 AFQCGRQKEAG

-641 HLSFSDWQGV
+641 HLYLSNGKDV
-651 ERVARHLFGRT
+651 ERIARHLLGRT
-662 DVPVLHRQFAAVLL
+662 EAPVLHRQFAAVLL
-676 LKHSMQKRNLGD
+676 LKLAMQKKKLED
-688 PGIADYLFST
+688 PGIADDLLST
-698 LPGGRNK
+698 LPGGREK
-705 LIQTLA
+705 LFQILEPL
-711 QHLPDQQLAALRKK
+711 LPKQQLAALRKK

-734 MDYLN
+734 RTYLN
-739 RSFAGHFKKNRKEA
+739 QSFAGHFQKNRKEA
-753 IRCLKECLENAMPLL
+753 IRCLKECLENAIPIF
-768 LARGRVPQ
+768 LARGYVPPALQ
-776 SLHWFGNPQTREA
+776 WFGNPQAREA

-802 NPLLIAVLYDFL
+802 DPLLIAVLYDFL

-821 EKAYAEILKRDP
+821 EKFYAEILKRDP
-833 HNRIASAKLCALR
+833 HSRIASAKLCALR

-857 KDAPVEL
+857 KEAPVAFWKL
-864 WNFAIPARDR
+864 AIPAQDR
-874 EGAFR
+874 EGALR

-891 TASQYYF
+891 TVNQYYF
-898 LTGKLREDQYS
+898 LTGTLKS
-909 QNPAPDP
+909 NAPQPPPP

-921 CNALLLEILDSALKN
+921 IDALLLEMLESGLKN
-936 PNLEYSA
+936 PDLENNA
-943 RAEALRFSMEHSEPL
+943 RFEALRFSTEHSEPL
-958 PKSLRKRLIE
+958 PESLRKRLIE

-993 PGTMRPLLRKLGFG
+993 PGTMRPLLQKLGFE
-1007 KQMEEWDRLA
+1007 KRMKEWDRLA
-1017 ACPEKEFAKELAELR
+1017 NLPETEFAKEPAALR
-1032 KKDEK
+1032 NLEPGEK
-1037 EKDLRTVELLW
+1037 NLRLSELLL
-1048 IAGERKITLNLFE
+1048 IAGERKIILDLGE
-1061 LLSLYESGFSSL
+1061 VLSLYQSGSSSL
-1073 LLQDLKRYLRSLDP
+1073 LLQDLKRYLRSMDP
-1087 EILMQELLRAG
+1087 EMLMQELLRAG
-1098 RELRKQ
+1098 RNLRQQ
-1104 NPEIVDS
+1104 NPDIVDS

-1122 HHDLRNFLTKY
+1122 HHELRNFLAEY
-1133 SLKDSKFRR
+1133 ARRDPKFRR

-1155 LHRPYLMFEEE
+1155 LHRPYLMLEVDNPF
-1166 NLLEVFSGTPVFGTM
+1166 EVFSGTPVFGTM
-1181 ADFRILPE
+1181 TDFRLLPE

-1197 TQRTRQNLLK
+1197 TQATRQALLK
-1207 QLQALPENRR
+1207 QLQALPENKR

-1226 LLPTT
+1226 LLPIN
-1231 RHVEDLA
+1231 RRVEDLA
-1238 KILIRRKQEWS
+1238 KILIRRKEEWNA
-1249 TLSEARKQE
+1249 LSEARKRE

-1285 KRIEAIENQR
+1285 ERIEAIENQR

-1319 SVERIQSSNP
+1319 SVERIQNSNP
-1329 VLAERLLR
+1329 ALAEQLLR
-1337 HMKQLADNDGIGVTL
+1337 HMKQLADNDGIGLTL
-1352 ENCSAQYF
+1352 ENCSAPYF
-1360 LRSLKMARLLHKC
+1360 TRSLKMARLLHKC

-1388 LAVNDLREEKNPDL
+1388 LAVNDLRGEKNPDL

-1418 NERQTFLILWHT
+1418 NERQTFLILWHA
-1430 RKFSTGAPAEQFR
+1430 RKFCTGAPAEQFR
-1443 AARKKDPKNPVWK
+1443 AARKKDSKNPVWK

-1492 LNIDDL
+1492 LNIDEL

-1513 VLYSTKVRAL
+1513 VLYSAKVRAL

-1544 GLGFKGKIPKEE
+1544 GLGFKGKISKEE

-1584 PYLLEYAQ
+1584 PFLLEYAQ

-1613 YRRRVRTGK
+1613 YRRRVRSGK

-1642 ENP
+1642 EKP

>member
-25 SYSAETQ
+25 GYSAETQ
-32 KRETELKTIRR
+32 KRETELKTLLR
-43 NPGSKEEFT
+43 NPESKEEFT
-52 RKLKRLMEQ
+52 RKLKRLMER
-61 QPDDEARLQLF
+61 QPDEEARLQRL
-72 SGQRTY
+72 SGQKTY

-94 SRTEPENP
+94 SRTEPEKP

-124 TLRIADLPSATL
+124 TLRIADLPSTTL

-171 ALALYEQQIL
+171 TLALYEHQIL
-181 QTDRTLQRIR
+181 QTDRALRRIR
-191 EAEKRFSTD
+191 EAEKRFSSD
-200 RDFQILGELLFSL
+200 RDLLILGELLLTL

-224 KSKKRTKAVC
+224 KSRKQTEDTRK
-234 ELEAI
+234 LQAI
-239 LLFLLHREKEGF
+239 ALFLLHREKEGF
-251 ELLDRNGLLEIQKLT
+251 ELMDRNGLLEMSELT
-266 PVTFRSTFLAQ
+266 KTTFQSTFLIQ
-277 LNRLP
+277 LNSLQ
-282 RRRNGSVVRNFNK
+282 RRRNNRMVQKFFHSALSVFMP
-295 IALQVLMQP
+295 L
-304 PILPIPDL
+304 PILPIPEEFSPLRNLL
-312 FPPLQ
+312 FRPGFFP
-317 RQLFQ
+317 
-322 SRFLSAGILEYY
+322 AGILEYY
-334 LKSSPKEQE
+334 LKSSPEEQ
-343 KIVETL
+343 KRIVETL
-349 RRNNWPAPELFLA
+349 RKNHWPAPELFLEPE
-362 VARKEQN
+362 RKEQN
-369 LARIRKKLENGLPE
+369 LARIRKKLENGIPE

-393 LRVNDDLSIPEMER
+393 LRVNDLSIPEMER

-418 HPQVLSRYCTMQAVP
+418 HPQVLRRYCTMQAVP
-433 LERRRKALE
+433 LERRRKILD
-442 SLLKFFEPTYTSY
+442 SLLKFAGADYVNFTI
-455 FMKFPPELQPI
+455 FPSELQPVI
-466 VARSMR
+466 TR
-472 NVLKTMSSEYEA
+472 NMKNILKTMSADEKERSL
-484 EPGQY
+484 
-489 QWMLYSYY
+489 WMLYSYC

-504 DYDVMFR
+504 DYDTMFR
-511 EYALFCADFPE
+511 EYAQFCADFPE
-522 RDGLYLDGNLLHS
+522 RDGFYSDGNLLHS
-535 SYSLPYSTAAVL
+535 NYSPPCSTATIL
-547 DLFNPRSQQALPRV
+547 NLLESRGRQLPRA
-561 LAGIGDLQP
+561 LAGIGDFEVLQR
-570 LQVVFSQRRGGE
+570 VFRQQGRGE
-582 KPDPSAIWNAVSRQ
+582 KTDPNAIWSAVSRQ
-596 DLPVPLKIWL
+596 DLPALLKIWL
-606 ALQCERKAEAR
+606 AFQCGRQKEAG

-641 HLSFSDWQGV
+641 HLYLSNGKDV
-651 ERVARHLFGRT
+651 ERIACHLLGRT
-662 DVPVLHRQFAAVLL
+662 EAPVLHRQFAAVLL
-676 LKHSMQKRNLGD
+676 LKLGMQKKKLED
-688 PGIADYLFST
+688 PGIADYLLST
-698 LPGGRNK
+698 LPGGREK
-705 LIQTLA
+705 LIQILEP
-711 QHLPDQQLAALRKK
+711 LLSKQQLAALRAK

-734 MDYLN
+734 RTYLN
-739 RSFAGHFKKNRKEA
+739 QSFAGHFQKNRKEA
-753 IRCLKECLENAMPLL
+753 IRCLKECLENAIPIF
-768 LARGRVPQ
+768 LARGYVPPALQ
-776 SLHWFGNPQTREA
+776 WFGNPQAREA

-802 NPLLIAVLYDFL
+802 DPLLIAVLYDFL

-821 EKAYAEILKRDP
+821 EKFYAEILKRDP
-833 HNRIASAKLCALR
+833 HSRIASAKLCALR

-857 KDAPVEL
+857 KEAPVAFWKL
-864 WNFAIPARDR
+864 AIPAQDR
-874 EGAFR
+874 EGALR

-891 TASQYYF
+891 TVNQYYF
-898 LTGKLREDQYS
+898 LTGMLKS
-909 QNPAPDP
+909 NAPQPPPP

-921 CNALLLEILDSALKN
+921 IDALLLEMLESGLKN
-936 PNLEYSA
+936 PDLENNA
-943 RAEALRFSMEHSEPL
+943 RFEALRFSTEHSEPL
-958 PKSLRKRLIE
+958 PESLRKRLIE

-1032 KKDEK
+1032 KKDER

-1104 NPEIVDS
+1104 NPDIVDS

-1122 HHDLRNFLTKY
+1122 HHDLRIFLAKY

-1142 ALLRACATEPENV
+1142 AHLRACATEPENV
-1155 LHRPYLMFEEE
+1155 LHRPYLMFEED

-1207 QLQALPENRR
+1207 QLQTLPENRR

-1238 KILIRRKQEWS
+1238 KILIRRKQEWN

-1319 SVERIQSSNP
+1319 SVERIQNSNP
-1329 VLAERLLR
+1329 VLAEQLLR
-1337 HMKQLADNDGIGVTL
+1337 HMKQLADNDGIGLTL
-1352 ENCSAQYF
+1352 ENCSAPYF
-1360 LRSLKMARLLHKC
+1360 TRSLKMARLLHKC

-1388 LAVNDLREEKNPDL
+1388 LAVNDLREEMNPDL

-1418 NERQTFLILWHT
+1418 NERQTFLILWHA
-1430 RKFSTGAPAEQFR
+1430 RKFCTGALAEQFR

-1492 LNIDDL
+1492 LNIDEL

-1513 VLYSTKVRAL
+1513 VLYSAKVRAL

-1544 GLGFKGKIPKEE
+1544 GLGFKGKISKEE

-1584 PYLLEYAQ
+1584 PFLLEYAQ

-1613 YRRRVRTGK
+1613 YRRRVRSGK

-1642 ENP
+1642 EKP